1 MLFVLIWL
9 HKNIFI
15 LHLPKLWKLVIF
27 LSFGDSPF
35 QFERSKRKF
44 VEISILHP
52 IHFVAKKFNFNYL
65 CFHQV
70 KANNLSSFQWKN
82 NLKGSFSKLESLVTS
97 SISFL
102 LQKSE
107 LIWSESYTSDPDKST
122 FSIWWLCRKERE
134 RAKNIQDRKK
144 VVIIPCGLYK
154 NRLDV
159 SYSSTL
165 PYSCYQKT
173 VPMMMMIL
181 SVQFPT
187 IREKCL
193 SK

>member
-1 MLFVLIWL
+1 M

-15 LHLPKLWKLVIF
+15 LHLPKLWKLDIF
-27 LSFGDSPF
+27 LSLGDSPF

-65 CFHQV
+65 CFYQV
-70 KANNLSSFQWKN
+70 KNKLLANNLSSFQWKN

-122 FSIWWLCRKERE
+122 FSIWWLLERKEKEQKISRTGK
-134 RAKNIQDRKK
+134 RWWSSHVAFIRTDLMFLLLSLPNIW
-144 VVIIPCGLYK
+144 
-154 NRLDV
+154 
-159 SYSSTL
+159 S
-165 PYSCYQKT
+165 
-173 VPMMMMIL
+173 
-181 SVQFPT
+181 
-187 IREKCL
+187 
-193 SK
+193 